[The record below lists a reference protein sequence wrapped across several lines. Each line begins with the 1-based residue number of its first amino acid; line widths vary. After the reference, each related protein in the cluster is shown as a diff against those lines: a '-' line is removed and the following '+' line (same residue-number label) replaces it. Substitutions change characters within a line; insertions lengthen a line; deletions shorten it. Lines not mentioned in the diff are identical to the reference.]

1 MRNHQNNKDAIPLC
15 IIDGKEVDIKVMKAL
30 DPGAIQSI
38 SVLKDK
44 AATEIYGDKGKN
56 GVLVITLKDMQVG
69 RSFVDKKRQTVK
81 TQ

>member
-1 MRNHQNNKDAIPLC
+1 
-15 IIDGKEVDIKVMKAL
+15 MKAL